1 MSLETIFMV
10 YNLVRGE
17 EMPTI
22 PLSHAKAKLTKL
34 LSQVEELGEEV
45 VITRS
50 GRPAGVLL
58 SFSEY
63 EGLLETLEILADDEL
78 AQLVKAGLEEA
89 ARGEVVAGE
98 DVWRG
103 LDDPLHP

>member
-1 MSLETIFMV
+1 MV
-10 YNLVRGE
+10 YNLVRGDD
-17 EMPTI
+17 MTTV

-34 LSQVEELGEEV
+34 LTQVEELGEEV

-58 SFSEY
+58 SFEEY
-63 EGLLETLEILADDEL
+63 EGLLETLEILADEEL
-78 AQLVKAGLEEA
+78 AKAVKAGLDDA
-89 ARGEVVAGE
+89 ARGEVLSDE

>member
-1 MSLETIFMV
+1 MMSV
-10 YNLVRGE
+10 
-17 EMPTI
+17 
-22 PLSHAKAKLTKL
+22 PLSHAKATLTKL

-50 GRPAGVLL
+50 GRPVGVLL

-63 EGLLETLEILADDEL
+63 EGLIETLEILADEEL
-78 AQLVKAGLEEA
+78 AKAVRAGLDEV
-89 ARGEVVAGE
+89 ARGEVLKDE

-103 LDDPLHP
+103 VDDSLHP

>member
-1 MSLETIFMV
+1 MV
-10 YNLVRGE
+10 YNLVRGDDV
-17 EMPTI
+17 TTV
-22 PLSHAKAKLTKL
+22 PLSHAKATLTKL

-50 GRPAGVLL
+50 GRPVGVLL
-58 SFSEY
+58 SFNEY

-78 AQLVKAGLEEA
+78 ANAVRDGLDEA
-89 ARGEVVAGE
+89 AKGEVVTDE

-103 LDDPLHP
+103 LDDPLYP